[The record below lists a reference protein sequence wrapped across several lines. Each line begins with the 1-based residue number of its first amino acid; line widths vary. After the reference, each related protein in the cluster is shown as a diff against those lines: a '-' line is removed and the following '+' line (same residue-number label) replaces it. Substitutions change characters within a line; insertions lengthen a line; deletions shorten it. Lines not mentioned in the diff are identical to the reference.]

1 MVICGLPVGEPDY
14 AKHWAAKLTD
24 RVIEEQRAI
33 IAVLDTPQL
42 KAIPRRQMIYAI
54 IRHTGSASFTWA
66 ARGLHPAVLIDA
78 ATRLDAELRNI
89 FYDALNLDGAL
100 ARVDHGAKVYAQ
112 AHLTLSKARGGV
124 ALSRCV
130 IFVLMMRFCVSCAT

>member
-89 FYDALNLDGAL
+89 FALNLDGAL

-112 AHLTLSKARGGV
+112 ARLTLSKARGGV

-130 IFVLMMRFCVSCAT
+130 NFVLMMRFCVSCAT